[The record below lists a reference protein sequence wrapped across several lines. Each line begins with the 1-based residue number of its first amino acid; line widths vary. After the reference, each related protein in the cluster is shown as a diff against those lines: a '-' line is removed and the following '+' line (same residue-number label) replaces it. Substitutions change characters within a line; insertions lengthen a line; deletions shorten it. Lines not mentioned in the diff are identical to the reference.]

1 MSDAARSLFR
11 RTSAPAEN
19 RQAKSGRTTRPA
31 PAATRRASAEPA
43 SQPRRTNV
51 YPPIVTRQGT
61 SNTTPLSR
69 RATSPARRQYYYAL
83 STPGAEVRLPAL
95 PVLRPSWRMVS
106 GAIVILMAFC
116 LFALWNAPTFRIG
129 SIELTGAQRI
139 TRPDVEAVLN
149 VANTPA
155 VTVSP
160 AALKEALIAAFPE
173 FSQVSVSLSF
183 PADLSVSV
191 TERQPVIAWQQD
203 GKTSWIDLEGYSFP
217 ARGEPGVSLVTVQ
230 AEGSP
235 PSLVQETP
243 EEGTEAATAAAAT
256 VASVLNPEKAVPFL
270 LPETIQPL
278 AEMSAQAPAGM
289 PLVYSPDYGLGWND
303 PQGWKVYFGHDT
315 RNIDLKLKEYQAIVD
330 YIIPRNIHPAMI
342 SVEFLHAPFY
352 RTEP

>member
-1 MSDAARSLFR
+1 MSDAAKSIFR
-11 RTSAPAEN
+11 RTTAVASSRTQKNDRSDKRSASSAP
-19 RQAKSGRTTRPA
+19 
-31 PAATRRASAEPA
+31 RRAAAEPA
-43 SQPRRTNV
+43 SQPRRSNV
-51 YPPIVTRQGT
+51 YPPVISRQSA

-69 RATSPARRQYYYAL
+69 RATSPAHRQYYYAL

-95 PVLRPSWRMVS
+95 PVIRPSWRMLS
-106 GAIVILMAFC
+106 GVIVLSMAFC

-129 SIELTGAQRI
+129 AIQLTGAQRI
-139 TRPDVEAVLN
+139 TKADLEAVLN
-149 VANTPA
+149 VADTPA

-160 AALKEALIAAFPE
+160 AALEEALTAAFPE
-173 FSQVSVSLSF
+173 LSHVSVALSF
-183 PADLSVSV
+183 PASLSVAV

-217 ARGEPGVSLVTVQ
+217 ARGEPGVTLVTVQ

-235 PSLVQETP
+235 PSLVQESETVK
-243 EEGTEAATAAAAT
+243 EGTDAVKAA
-256 VASVLNPEKAVPFL
+256 VSILNPDKAVPFL

-315 RNIDLKLKEYQAIVD
+315 ENIDLKLSEYQAIVD
-330 YIIPRNIHPAMI
+330 YIIPRNIHPTMI